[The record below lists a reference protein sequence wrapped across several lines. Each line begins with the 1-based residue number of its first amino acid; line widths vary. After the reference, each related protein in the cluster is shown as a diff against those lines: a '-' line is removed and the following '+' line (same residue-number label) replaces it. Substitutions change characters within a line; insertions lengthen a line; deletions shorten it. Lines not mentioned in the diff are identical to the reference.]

1 MEDNSSASSDSDNA
15 LLSSNSNARIDS
27 INAGTQTPEMPRHE
41 IKVPATSQTTLSPNM
56 GNKEDS
62 SITVYKLD
70 TQKPFEELEQQART
84 LAIPDVVV
92 EYIKDSFR
100 QEDGQ
105 INPAFE
111 TQELIVVRTP
121 SSVSLRDDANKSE
134 GLLPMAKGNP
144 MYYSL
149 PRHGNN
155 AADMPRMLS
164 VVNPSLTAS
173 SSSLG
178 YPRSVPPSP
187 NFGYR
192 PLESESSA
200 VYTIISPVRYVGN
213 EKEMELRLLAQLQAQ
228 MEQEKATSRKFEFC
242 PSPPEVETKRRRLQC
257 ATDICSVM
265 FLIPGVLIAIITPI
279 ALIPMFILPLKYFIP
294 LIAIFVVSGIT
305 AVLSLAVSGF
315 VGNIVWH
322 YDDQKQRMRPKLH
335 CGRGPLR
342 HFWGNGF
349 FPNFQILREE
359 KETANQKVV

>member
-15 LLSSNSNARIDS
+15 LLSPNSNAI
-27 INAGTQTPEMPRHE
+27 IGGCNAATQTPEMPRHE
-41 IKVPATSQTTLSPNM
+41 IKVPAPPKTTLSTNM
-56 GNKEDS
+56 INKEDSS

-70 TQKPFEELEQQART
+70 TQKPIEELEQEART

-105 INPAFE
+105 TNPAFE
-111 TQELIVVRTP
+111 SQELIVVRTP

-134 GLLPMAKGNP
+134 GLMPMAKGNP

-155 AADMPRMLS
+155 AADMPRLLS

-213 EKEMELRLLAQLQAQ
+213 EKEMEIRLLAQLQAQ
-228 MEQEKATSRKFEFC
+228 MEQEKAT
-242 PSPPEVETKRRRLQC
+242 
-257 ATDICSVM
+257 
-265 FLIPGVLIAIITPI
+265 
-279 ALIPMFILPLKYFIP
+279 
-294 LIAIFVVSGIT
+294 
-305 AVLSLAVSGF
+305 
-315 VGNIVWH
+315 
-322 YDDQKQRMRPKLH
+322 
-335 CGRGPLR
+335 
-342 HFWGNGF
+342 
-349 FPNFQILREE
+349 
-359 KETANQKVV
+359 